1 MAAVTAAALGAG
13 HAAPAGAAGHV
24 PARPG
29 AVAGGDDVETP
40 QGEPAPLYGPVGE
53 PVKTGTPAVVNATTR
68 KAILARAKKWISAKV
83 PYSMYAFWPDGYRQD
98 CSGFVSMAWNLPRN
112 EWTGSLARYAVRTTK
127 ARLQPGDILL
137 YHNPTDPLK
146 GSHVVLFGGWSD
158 HRHTRYIAYEQA
170 PPRTRRKVTPYA
182 YWSHSSR
189 YVPYRYKGVTLGLAG
204 AKGAPAAAPQPRPAP
219 APAPLPAPGY
229 PGSAM
234 FGPGAE
240 NEYVTRLRER
250 LVAKG
255 YGHLGPAGP
264 GPGWSEADRGAVEAF
279 QRDQGWRGGAAD
291 GHPGPETWRRL
302 FA

>member
-13 HAAPAGAAGHV
+13 HAPPAGAAGHV

-29 AVAGGDDVETP
+29 AVAGDDVETP
-40 QGEPAPLYGPVGE
+40 QGEPAPLHGPVGE
-53 PVKTGTPAVVNATTR
+53 PVKTGTPAVVHATTR
-68 KAILARAKKWISAKV
+68 TAILARAKKWISAKV

-127 ARLQPGDILL
+127 DRLQPGDILL
-137 YHNPTDPLK
+137 YHNPANPLN

-158 HRHTRYIAYEQA
+158 HTHTRYLAYEQA

-189 YVPYRYKGVTLGLAG
+189 YVPYRYKGVTRALARANG
-204 AKGAPAAAPQPRPAP
+204 SPSAAPPPRPAP
-219 APAPLPAPGY
+219 APAPLPVPGC
-229 PGSAM
+229 PGSGV

-240 NEYVTRLRER
+240 NEYLTRLRER

-255 YGHLGPAGP
+255 YGHLCPAGP
-264 GPGWSEADRGAVEAF
+264 GPRRSTADR
-279 QRDQGWRGGAAD
+279 GAAD
-291 GHPGPETWRRL
+291 GHPGPETWRRPL
-302 FA
+302 A